1 MTLTLLQAQ
10 GGGAS
15 SGIIMIVLMFVIIY
29 FFMIRPQSKQQKK
42 INAFRQALTVG
53 KDVVTTGGVHGTVK
67 AIGDGTVTLKVAT
80 GVEIVFDKTA
90 IMPLPGS
97 EQK

>member
-10 GGGAS
+10 GGGGYP
-15 SGIIMIVLMFVIIY
+15 GIFMIVLMFVIIY

-53 KDVVTTGGVHGTVK
+53 QDVVTTGGVHGTVK

-90 IMPLPGS
+90 IMPLPTAG
-97 EQK
+97 K

>member
-10 GGGAS
+10 GGGGY
-15 SGIIMIVLMFVIIY
+15 SGIIMIVLMFAIIY

-53 KDVVTTGGVHGTVK
+53 QDVVTTGGVHGTVK
-67 AIGDGTVTLKVAT
+67 AIGEGTVTLKVAT

-90 IMPLPGS
+90 IMPLPSAG
-97 EQK
+97 K

>member
-10 GGGAS
+10 GGGGY

-29 FFMIRPQSKQQKK
+29 FFMIRPQNKQQKK

-53 KDVVTTGGVHGTVK
+53 QDVVTTGGVHGTVK
-67 AIGDGTVTLKVAT
+67 AIGEGTVTLKVAT

-90 IMPLPGS
+90 IMPLPTSG
-97 EQK
+97 K

>member
-10 GGGAS
+10 GGGGY
-15 SGIIMIVLMFVIIY
+15 SGIIIIVLMFVIIY
-29 FFMIRPQSKQQKK
+29 FFMIRPQNKQQKK

-53 KDVVTTGGVHGTVK
+53 QDVVTTGGVHGTVK

-90 IMPLPGS
+90 IMPLPTAG
-97 EQK
+97 K

>member
-53 KDVVTTGGVHGTVK
+53 QDVVTTGGVHGTVK
-67 AIGDGTVTLKVAT
+67 AIGEGTVTLKVAT

-90 IMPLPGS
+90 IMPLPTAG
-97 EQK
+97 K

>member
-10 GGGAS
+10 GGGGY
-15 SGIIMIVLMFVIIY
+15 SGIIMIVLMFAIIY

-53 KDVVTTGGVHGTVK
+53 QDVVTTGGVHGTVK
-67 AIGDGTVTLKVAT
+67 AIGEGTVTLKVAT

-90 IMPLPGS
+90 IMPLPTAG
-97 EQK
+97 K